1 MLAKWCN
8 KLNMKYT
15 KKASKREKGRANT
28 NHPNNNQT
36 TPPLENWTVLDGKDL
51 KTTNTNTKRN
61 T

>member
-1 MLAKWCN
+1 
-8 KLNMKYT
+8 MKYT

-36 TPPLENWTVLDGKDL
+36 TLPLENWTVLDGKDQ